1 MTTRDE
7 MQQLHAF
14 VDGQLDLQA
23 QLEFEGRMRE
33 DAELRAQVQALRQLS
48 AALREGADYH
58 TAPDAW
64 RRRLVAAVG
73 PPGEA
78 TARRWTASAAA
89 ALKPWLGWRPMVAGL
104 GVAAML
110 ALSINRLWLQSS
122 RDEQVLGD
130 VVASHV
136 RSTVGEHLVDVASSD
151 RHTVKPWLASKLG
164 FSPQVSELQQVPG
177 VVFLGGRVD
186 YVDGRPAAALVYRQG
201 GHVLNSFLWP
211 SRDKDRAPEF
221 KTERGFRI
229 AHWSRAGMRHW
240 VISDSSHEAFAVV
253 VRALEAA
260 DGDGAMAGR

>member
-110 ALSINRLWLQSS
+110 ALSINRLWLQAS

-177 VVFLGGRVD
+177 VVPRRARGLRRRPPCGRAGLPAGRARAQLVSLAKPRQGSGAGVQDGTRLSDCALVTRGHASLGDLRLEPRSVHHGRSRARGGR
-186 YVDGRPAAALVYRQG
+186 R
-201 GHVLNSFLWP
+201 
-211 SRDKDRAPEF
+211 
-221 KTERGFRI
+221 
-229 AHWSRAGMRHW
+229 
-240 VISDSSHEAFAVV
+240 
-253 VRALEAA
+253 
-260 DGDGAMAGR
+260 